1 MPSTIEIQKEG
12 RPKGGPLP
20 VLYKYIKAFE
30 RHTKRNLIVYYSGFL
45 FVDGNT
51 GIQEEDMN
59 GFMSAVHKMNKA
71 KGLDLFLH
79 TPGGLVSATEGIGNY
94 LKAVFNG
101 NIECYVPHMA
111 MSCGTLL
118 AMACKKIYMGK
129 HSCLGPVDPAFGAYR
144 ADAVI
149 EEFANAR
156 KDIAENPNLALLWQP
171 ILGKYPMTF
180 LGECEKAKQ
189 GAEIVARK
197 WLSEGM
203 LAGVAKQKDKI
214 NAIVSVF
221 ASHQNTKMHDRH
233 ISPFEAQSVGM
244 NIQLIEDDPTLQDLV
259 MSVHHAATNYCRSE
273 GYARFISNTK
283 GYVLFVRPPNSK

>member
-12 RPKGGPLP
+12 QPKGGPLS
-20 VLYKYIKAFE
+20 VLYRYIKAFE
-30 RHTKRNLIVYYSGFL
+30 RHSHRNIIIYYSGFL
-45 FVDGNT
+45 FAEGNT

-59 GFMSAVHKMNKA
+59 GFMSAVHKMDKK

-94 LKAVFNG
+94 LKAVFHD

-118 AMACKKIYMGK
+118 AMASKKIYMGK
-129 HSCLGPVDPAFGAYR
+129 HSCLGPIDPAFGSYR

-156 KDIAENPNLALLWQP
+156 RDIAENPNLALLWQP

-189 GAEIVARK
+189 VAEIVARK
-197 WLSEGM
+197 WLAEGM
-203 LAGVAKQKDKI
+203 LANVANKESTID
-214 NAIVSVF
+214 AIVSLF

-233 ISPFEAQSVGM
+233 ISPFEAQASGM
-244 NIQLIEDDPTLQDLV
+244 NIQLIEDDPALQDRV

-283 GYVLFVRPPNSK
+283 GLGLFVRPPSK